1 MRSGTDMRE
10 VFAVVAYDNDG
21 EREELAHF
29 DDFDK
34 AEDFYFMCIEGDD
47 RDDPCEYIIEST
59 SIAE

>member
-1 MRSGTDMRE
+1 MRE
-10 VFAVVAYDNDG
+10 VFAVVAYDDND
-21 EREELAHF
+21 EREVLAYF

-34 AEDFYFMCIEGDD
+34 AEDFSFMCIEGDD